1 MEATCFIKGT
11 IYTSLE
17 RGTLIV
23 FPFLCYY
30 YLKALNLC
38 HYLVFGFLVFLFF
51 PPFHEVCLFVVVV
64 PMQISFHCIRLIIF
78 YCWNSVTLRKFS
90 CSQIKRDIY
99 PWFHFVLTFKFLIHV
114 DFVLWWDMNPIFDL
128 FPKDCPLIKKSMF
141 STTDLKSHIFQ
152 CCISIYT

>member
-23 FPFLCYY
+23 FPFLYYY

-114 DFVLWWDMNPIFDL
+114 DSFRVWILYLYYIGFLSFYQELFKKITAHGKIFRVLFCKIE
-128 FPKDCPLIKKSMF
+128 I
-141 STTDLKSHIFQ
+141 T
-152 CCISIYT
+152 